1 MKRVRAARHYQ
12 SPDAPLRRLADAG
25 IRPIA
30 RALKTTLTV
39 AARLFD
45 TEKAEYLLQ
54 NGRYREV
61 AGIINWAHAD
71 EAMRRPLTMLGVLWQ
86 EAGELG
92 ERKLNGSFRAHRR
105 VVRFKKQNAHPEERQ
120 GAGALSV
127 DARRGT
133 ASTTGILDH
142 ESVLASLVVA
152 KDQADLFNYDR
163 FDPVTQAHIRSFQD
177 ALIVQLG
184 VDARA
189 TIEETILAGLRAG
202 RTPAEMVAQIRAV
215 IGLTDRQAA
224 AVLRFRQMLMENNP
238 QALTRSL
245 FSVRDKA
252 AFYEAVG
259 SGKILSMATI
269 DDMVERYRDNYLDHR
284 ALTIATTEATRAA
297 SLGLQDSYLQAVN
310 RGVLPS
316 AAVRQYWQL
325 DLDERT
331 CDHCISVVDMNPD
344 GVELGEPFQSDH
356 GPVDGPGLHPNCRCS
371 IELVTNLD
379 LVPDDYDG

>member
-1 MKRVRAARHYQ
+1 MKRIRPARHYQ
-12 SPDAPLRRLADAG
+12 PPDAPIRRLADAG
-25 IRPIA
+25 IPPIA

-45 TEKAEYLLQ
+45 GAKAEYLLQ

-71 EAMRRPLTMLGVLWQ
+71 EAMRRPMTMLGELWLM
-86 EAGELG
+86 AGELG

-120 GAGALSV
+120 GAGVLTA
-127 DARRGT
+127 DAPRGS
-133 ASTTGILDH
+133 ASTVWILEH
-142 ESVLASLVVA
+142 ESVLASLVIE
-152 KDQADLFNYDR
+152 KDQADLFNFDR
-163 FDPVTQAHIRSFQD
+163 FDPVTQTHIRAFQD
-177 ALIVQLG
+177 ALIAQLG
-184 VDARA
+184 VDARV

-202 RTPAEMVAQIRAV
+202 RTPAEMVQQIRAV

-224 AVLRFRQMLMENNP
+224 AVLRFRQMLLENNP

-245 FSVRDKA
+245 FAVRDKA

-259 SGKILSMATI
+259 AGKILDTASI
-269 DDMVERYRDNYLDHR
+269 DRMVDRYRDNYLDHR

-297 SLGLQDSYLQAVN
+297 SLGLQDSYQQAVT
-310 RGVLPS
+310 RGVLPN
-316 AAVRQYWQL
+316 AAVRQYWLL

-344 GVELGEPFQSDH
+344 GVALGEPFQSDH
-356 GPVDGPGLHPNCRCS
+356 GPVEGPGLHPNCRCS